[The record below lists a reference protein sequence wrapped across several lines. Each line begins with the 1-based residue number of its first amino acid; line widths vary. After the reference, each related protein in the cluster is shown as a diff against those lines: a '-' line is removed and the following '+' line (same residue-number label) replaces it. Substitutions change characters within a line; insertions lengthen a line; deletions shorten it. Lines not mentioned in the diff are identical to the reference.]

1 MTRKRRAIGERPGGR
16 IWLAA
21 ALACLSVLLLTSA
34 ADARGKARGAK
45 QELTSIVIDADTGS
59 VISEFKADASHYPAS
74 LTKMMTLYLIFEA
87 LEKHRIRPE
96 TEFTVSAHAA
106 GMSPTKLGL
115 QPGETIAVRD
125 IILGLV
131 TQSAN
136 DAAVV
141 AAEGLAGSEEL
152 FAQRMNAK
160 AHALGM
166 SRTEFYNASGLPD
179 PRQVTTARDLARLAR
194 ALYRDFPG
202 QYRNFATQEFM
213 FRGAV
218 YTNHNHLM
226 ERFAGMDGIKTGYIR
241 ASGFNLAASAV
252 RNNQRLIGVV
262 MGGESS
268 RARDDKMAALLN
280 AGFGQS
286 AEDPI
291 AALADATDAMEA
303 RSFSDRAR
311 QALRHLSPVSSAEAA
326 VPQVRK
332 PTHASHSG
340 QTDGDAWGIQ
350 VGAFAQRAGAT
361 RAAQEALGALPWA
374 KGKTIAVQAPGAG
387 EKSRLYRARIVG
399 FTEKD
404 ADRACQTLH
413 RKRAACNVVGPGTL
427 SVAQR

>member
-1 MTRKRRAIGERPGGR
+1 MTRKRRARGKRAGGR
-16 IWLAA
+16 ALLAA
-21 ALACLSVLLLTSA
+21 VVACLSLLLLAPA
-34 ADARGKARGAK
+34 ADARAKARGAK
-45 QELTSIVIDADTGS
+45 QELTSIVIDADTGR
-59 VISEFKADASHYPAS
+59 VISEFKADAPHYPAS
-74 LTKMMTLYLIFEA
+74 LTKMMTLYLIFDA
-87 LEKHRIRPE
+87 LEKHRVRLE

-115 QPGETIAVRD
+115 QAGETIAIRD

-152 FAQRMNAK
+152 FAERMNAK
-160 AHALGM
+160 ARALGM
-166 SRTEFYNASGLPD
+166 AHTNFHNASGLPD
-179 PRQVTTARDLARLAR
+179 PRQITTARDLAKLAR

-213 FRGAV
+213 FRGVV

-280 AGFGQS
+280 AGFGQG

-291 AALADATDAMEA
+291 AALADATDAVEA
-303 RSFSDRAR
+303 RSFSERASH
-311 QALRHLSPVSSAEAA
+311 ALGHLSPVSSAEAA
-326 VPQVRK
+326 VPQARK
-332 PTHASHSG
+332 TTRASHAG
-340 QTDGDAWGIQ
+340 QAEGERWGIQ
-350 VGAFAQRAGAT
+350 VGAFTQRAGAA
-361 RAAQEALGALPWA
+361 RAAQQALAALPWA
-374 KGKTIAVQAPGAG
+374 KGKSVAVLSPGAA

-399 FTEKD
+399 FTAKD

-413 RKRAACNVVGPGTL
+413 RKHAACNVVALGTL